1 MCKTNQFAI
10 MPFESC
16 NKRHQCFSRK
26 KKGFTGQGK
35 IHLIYDVITHVPEV
49 CRDMSDVGRK
59 PPKC

>member
-1 MCKTNQFAI
+1 MCKANQFPI

-35 IHLIYDVITHVPEV
+35 IHLINDVITQVPEV
-49 CRDMSDVGRK
+49 CLGSGHV
-59 PPKC
+59 